1 MTTPTMIRKAYLSED
16 MSVYDGER
24 AVVAKICV
32 PVVDRDGEVV
42 VPQGCRSE
50 DFEKN
55 PVVFYSHSYQ
65 IPALAGLPPV
75 GKCVSLKRTADALIA
90 KTVFAERPANHPK
103 DAEWLPDTLLS
114 LYQQGVLKG
123 FSIGF
128 LPIDARAATKGDK
141 DIYGPNCKAVYSK
154 WNMTEYS
161 VAPIPCN
168 QEAVAMAV
176 SKGIIT
182 RDTAKSWFNME
193 IPTEIPA
200 ETKQPEVIIVPPK
213 RKVVAVYQETRA
225 PAAINV
231 DAILKRWEDR
241 KCGVLYSD

>member
-1 MTTPTMIRKAYLSED
+1 
-16 MSVYDGER
+16 
-24 AVVAKICV
+24 
-32 PVVDRDGEVV
+32 
-42 VPQGCRSE
+42 
-50 DFEKN
+50 
-55 PVVFYSHSYQ
+55 
-65 IPALAGLPPV
+65 
-75 GKCVSLKRTADALIA
+75 
-90 KTVFAERPANHPK
+90 
-103 DAEWLPDTLLS
+103 
-114 LYQQGVLKG
+114 
-123 FSIGF
+123 
-128 LPIDARAATKGDK
+128 
-141 DIYGPNCKAVYSK
+141 
-154 WNMTEYS
+154 
-161 VAPIPCN
+161 
-168 QEAVAMAV
+168 MAV